1 MALLLIFGAGVLA
14 QVAYTSLP
22 YFMSVMRSGR
32 DPDAPL
38 SAADVKQIIQ
48 TRKPHG
54 INKRRLM
61 DMFRLDTKVEFR
73 PWNSYQGT
81 RINKDVELSPE
92 YIAALER
99 RKWHN
104 FNIPTLGSSNAI
116 QRFDPNLVTRRQAP
130 SRVAYN
136 TPNIRPV
143 GPPRTPCFDN
153 SAMSRGLRY
162 PPNQ

>member
-1 MALLLIFGAGVLA
+1 MALLLVMGAGVLA

-22 YFMSVMRSGR
+22 YFMSSLRSGR
-32 DPDAPL
+32 DPNDPL
-38 SAADVKQIIQ
+38 SPADVKQIIQ

-61 DMFRLDTKVEFR
+61 DMFRLDTKAEFR

-81 RINKDVELSPE
+81 RVNDEVVLPPE
-92 YIAALER
+92 YIEALER

-104 FNIPTLGSSNAI
+104 FNIPTYGSSNVI
-116 QRFDPNLVTRRQAP
+116 QRFDPNLVTRPQAP

-136 TPNIRPV
+136 TPNIHPV
-143 GPPRTPCFDN
+143 GPPRTPCFDTN
-153 SAMSRGLRY
+153 ALSRGLRY
-162 PPNQ
+162 LPKE